1 MSFMA
6 RTAKHFL
13 VSRAARLFRQEIEKA
28 GLDNLKIVAEA
39 GNSIVGAYLD
49 YCSAEEK
56 AQINRDLGSLLQFG
70 VTPDMVFE
78 ELIRQMPELAPI
90 IEGKKG
96 YKKTEVEKLLSF
108 LKEEKA
114 K

>member
-13 VSRAARLFRQEIEKA
+13 AIKAARFFRQELEKA
-28 GLDNLKIVAEA
+28 GLDNLKMLAEA
-39 GNSIVGAYLD
+39 GSSIVGTYLD

-56 AQINRDLGSLLQFG
+56 AQIKRDLGTLLQMG
-70 VTPDMVFE
+70 VTPDMVFQ

-90 IEGKKG
+90 IEEKEG
-96 YKKTEVEKLLSF
+96 YKKSEVDKFLSF
-108 LKEEKA
+108 LKE
-114 K
+114 